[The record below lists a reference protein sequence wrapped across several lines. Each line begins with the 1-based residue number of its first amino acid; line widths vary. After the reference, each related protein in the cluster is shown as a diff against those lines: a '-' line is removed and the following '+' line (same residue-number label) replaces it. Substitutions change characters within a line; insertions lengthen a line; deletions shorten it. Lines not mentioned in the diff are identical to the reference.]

1 MGKNT
6 FVEKPLAINSEQL
19 ESIKTVLKEYPNAN
33 LTVGFNRR
41 FSPHVNKVKSLISN
55 GKMPI
60 NITATMNAG
69 YIAKDHWVHD
79 LKVGGGRI
87 IGEACHLI
95 DLCLFLSGSQ
105 IRDVC
110 AHKMGTEPDQKS
122 DDVSILLNFTNGSNA
137 VVNYFSNGSLKY
149 SKERIEVYSNNQTFV
164 IDDFKRTFG
173 YGNKIFKKIKTGYD
187 KGHIAQFS
195 YLIEELKHD
204 EYLFASIEDII
215 NVTEVSF
222 AALDSLKN
230 RKWISL
236 IK

>member
-1 MGKNT
+1 
-6 FVEKPLAINSEQL
+6 
-19 ESIKTVLKEYPNAN
+19 
-33 LTVGFNRR
+33 
-41 FSPHVNKVKSLISN
+41 
-55 GKMPI
+55 
-60 NITATMNAG
+60 
-69 YIAKDHWVHD
+69 
-79 LKVGGGRI
+79 
-87 IGEACHLI
+87 
-95 DLCLFLSGSQ
+95 
-105 IRDVC
+105 
-110 AHKMGTEPDQKS
+110 MGTEPDQKS

-215 NVTEVSF
+215 NVTEVS
-222 AALDSLKN
+222 LQL
-230 RKWISL
+230 WIH
-236 IK
+236 